1 MCSICG
7 IYDYRGADT
16 GDIAPMNR
24 VLAHRG
30 PDATGEYRHGRVTL
44 GHNRLAVIDPANGA
58 QPMHAEYKGKRYSI
72 VYNGEIYNAPALRSA
87 LAGEGIR
94 PRTECDTEL
103 VLYSYILYGESAPC
117 HLNGIF
123 AFCVYDEE
131 ADTLFFARDR
141 LGVKPLFYAEH
152 KGRFY
157 FASEQ
162 KSILEGSGMPA
173 RLTHDGLFELL
184 YLSPV
189 TLPGSG
195 VFGGIY
201 AVPPAYCGKV
211 TAEGVR
217 LWRYWELEATE
228 PSGGRDG
235 AIENT
240 RLLLTD
246 AIKRQLVSDVPLAT
260 LLSGGLDSSIISA
273 VAAAEYKKEGRTLS
287 TYSFEYEDN
296 RSYAPTLFQPN
307 RDDDYAERLAAWLGT
322 DHTVLTAPTD
332 TVAALLCEAAR
343 IRDLPGQADI
353 DSSLLYFSERIKA
366 RHTVVLSGECA
377 DEIFGGYPWFYR
389 PEMLARDHFPW
400 IHDPTVRASLFLPD
414 IARTEEGVE
423 RLRELTRAAIAATP
437 LGGYE
442 TPEDRTAKIATY
454 LSVNYFMTNL
464 LERKD
469 RMSMAHG
476 LEVRVPFA
484 DHRILEYIYNVP
496 IAFKREGGVEKALL
510 RNAMRGILPD
520 FILTRKKSPYPK
532 THNPRYEERVRAMLR
547 ARLEAPDS
555 RLAPLLDR
563 RRLDAMLAGE
573 DATWFGQLMARPQLI
588 GWLVQ
593 LDAFL
598 SEYRVELP

>member
-7 IYDYRGADT
+7 IYDYRGEGT
-16 GDIAPMNR
+16 SDITRMNA

-30 PDATGEYRHGRVTL
+30 PDASGEYAHGRVTF
-44 GHNRLAVIDPANGA
+44 GHNRLAVIDPAHGA
-58 QPMHAEYKGKRYSI
+58 QPMHAVHKGRKYSI
-72 VYNGEIYNAPALRSA
+72 VYNGEIYNAPALRSDLVA
-87 LAGEGIR
+87 AGIR
-94 PRTECDTEL
+94 PRTACDTEL
-103 VLYSYILYGESAPC
+103 VLYAYILYGEEAPSR
-117 HLNGIF
+117 LNGIF
-123 AFCVYDEE
+123 AFCIYDEE
-131 ADTLFFARDR
+131 ADALFFARDR
-141 LGVKPLFYAEH
+141 LGVKPLYYAEYRD
-152 KGRFY
+152 KFY

-162 KSILEGSGMPA
+162 KSILRGSGMPA
-173 RLTHDGLFELL
+173 RLSQEGLFELL

-195 VFGGIY
+195 VFDGIH
-201 AVPPAYCGKV
+201 ALPPAHYGLV
-211 TAEGVR
+211 TREGVTVR
-217 LWRYWELEATE
+217 RYWELESFE
-228 PSGGRDG
+228 PIGGREG

-240 RLLLTD
+240 RLLLSD

-260 LLSGGLDSSIISA
+260 LLSGGLDSSAISA
-273 VAAAEYKKEGRTLS
+273 IAAAEYQKEGRTLS

-296 RSYAPTLFQPN
+296 KSYAPTLFQPN
-307 RDDDYAERLAAWLGT
+307 RDDDYAERLATWLGT
-322 DHTVLTAPTD
+322 EHTVLTAPTAQ
-332 TVAALLCEAAR
+332 VAALLAEAAR
-343 IRDLPGQADI
+343 MRDLPGQADI
-353 DSSLLYFSERIKA
+353 DSSLLYFSGQIKK

-389 PEMLARDHFPW
+389 PEMLSRAHFPW
-400 IHDPTVRASLFLPD
+400 IHDPTARASLFDPL
-414 IARTEEGVE
+414 IARIDEGVE
-423 RLRELTRAAIAATP
+423 RLREVSRAAIAQTP

-442 TPEDRTAKIATY
+442 SPEDRTAKIATY

-496 IAFKREGGVEKALL
+496 IAIKREGGVEKALL

-520 FILTRKKSPYPK
+520 FILERKKSPYPK
-532 THNPRYEERVRAMLR
+532 THNPHYEECVRGMLLS
-547 ARLEAPDS
+547 RLEAPDS

-563 RRLDAMLAGE
+563 HRLAALLDGE
-573 DATWFGQLMARPQLI
+573 DATWFGQLMARPQLL
-588 GWLVQ
+588 GWLLQ

-598 SEYRVELP
+598 SEYRVELV

>member
-1 MCSICG
+1 
-7 IYDYRGADT
+7 
-16 GDIAPMNR
+16 MNA
-24 VLAHRG
+24 VLSHRG
-30 PDATGEYRHGRVTL
+30 PDASGEYRAGRVAL
-44 GHNRLAVIDPANGA
+44 GHNRLAVIDPQNGA
-58 QPMHAEYKGKRYSI
+58 QPMCAEYKGRRYSI
-72 VYNGEIYNAPALRSA
+72 VYNGEIYNAPALRAA
-87 LAGEGIR
+87 LVGAGIR
-94 PRTECDTEL
+94 PRTACDTEL
-103 VLYSYILYGESAPC
+103 VLYSYILYGEDAPC
-117 HLNGIF
+117 RLNGIF

-131 ADTLFFARDR
+131 EDTLFFARDR
-141 LGVKPLFYAEH
+141 LGVKPLYYAEH
-152 KGRFY
+152 EGKFY

-162 KSILEGSGMPA
+162 KSILAGSGMPA
-173 RLTHDGLFELL
+173 RLSCDGMFQLL

-195 VFGGIY
+195 VFHGIH
-201 AVPPAYCGKV
+201 AVPPAHCGRV
-211 TAEGVR
+211 TTEGVS
-217 LWRYWELEATE
+217 LHRYWELESAE
-228 PSGGRDG
+228 PLGGRAG
-235 AIENT
+235 VVENT
-240 RLLLTD
+240 RLLLSD

-260 LLSGGLDSSIISA
+260 LLSGGLDSSVISA
-273 VAAAEYKKEGRTLS
+273 VASDEYKKEGKTLS

-296 RSYAPTLFQPN
+296 KSYAPTLFQPN

-322 DHTVLTAPTD
+322 SHTVLTAPTE
-332 TVAALLCEAAR
+332 TVADLLTEASR
-343 IRDLPGQADI
+343 MRDLPGQADI
-353 DSSLLYFSERIKA
+353 DSSLLYFSGCIKK

-389 PEMLARDHFPW
+389 PEMLERPYFPW
-400 IHDPTVRASLFLPD
+400 IHDPRARASLFDPA
-414 IARTEEGVE
+414 IARIDEGVE
-423 RLRELTRAAIAATP
+423 RLCEITRAAIAETP

-442 TPEDRTAKIATY
+442 SPEDRTAKIATH

-496 IAFKREGGVEKALL
+496 IAIKREGGVEKALL

-520 FILTRKKSPYPK
+520 FIIERKKSPYPK
-532 THNPRYEERVRAMLR
+532 THNPRYEEIVRAMLK
-547 ARLEAPDS
+547 ARLASPDS

-563 RRLDAMLAGE
+563 HRLDAMLSGE

-588 GWLVQ
+588 GWLIQ

-598 SEYRVELP
+598 AEYRVELI

>member
-7 IYDYRGADT
+7 IYDYRGKKQADIS
-16 GDIAPMNR
+16 GMNA
-24 VLAHRG
+24 VLSHRG
-30 PDATGEYRHGRVTL
+30 PDASGEYHHGRVAF
-44 GHNRLAVIDPANGA
+44 GHNRLSVIDPENGA
-58 QPMHAEYKGKRYSI
+58 QPMHAVHNGRRYSI
-72 VYNGEIYNAPALRSA
+72 VYNGEIYNAPLLRSA
-87 LAGEGIR
+87 LLGAGIR
-94 PRTECDTEL
+94 LKTACDTEL
-103 VLYSYILYGESAPC
+103 VLYSYILYGEEAPG

-123 AFCVYDEE
+123 AFCIYDEE

-152 KGRFY
+152 EGCFY

-162 KSILEGSGMPA
+162 KSILRGSKMPA
-173 RLTHDGLFELL
+173 RLTRDGLFELL

-189 TLPGSG
+189 TLTGSG
-195 VFGGIY
+195 VFEGIHSL
-201 AVPPAYCGKV
+201 PPAHCGHVSEKGV
-211 TAEGVR
+211 TI
-217 LWRYWELEATE
+217 WRYWELRSFE
-228 PSGGRDG
+228 PSGGREG

-240 RLLLTD
+240 RLLMQD

-260 LLSGGLDSSIISA
+260 LLSGGLDSSVISA
-273 VAAAEYKKEGRTLS
+273 VAAAEYKKDGQTLS

-296 RSYAPTLFQPN
+296 KTYAPTLFQPN
-307 RDDDYAERLAAWLGT
+307 RDDDFAARLAAWLGT
-322 DHTVLTAPTD
+322 EHTVLTAPTD
-332 TVAALLCEAAR
+332 AVAALLTEAAR
-343 IRDLPGQADI
+343 MRDLPGQADI
-353 DSSLLYFSERIKA
+353 DSSLLYFSGEIKK

-389 PEMLARDHFPW
+389 PEMLEREHFPW
-400 IHDPTVRASLFLPD
+400 IHDPRIRPSLFDPE
-414 IARTEEGVE
+414 IARIDEGIE
-423 RLRELTRAAIAATP
+423 RLREVTRAAIAETP

-442 TPEDRTAKIATY
+442 SPEDRTAKIATH

-496 IAFKREGGVEKALL
+496 IAIKREGGVEKALL

-520 FILTRKKSPYPK
+520 FILERKKSPYPK
-532 THNPRYEERVRAMLR
+532 THNPRYEEIVRGMLK
-547 ARLEAPDS
+547 ARLEDPSS

-563 RRLDAMLAGE
+563 RHLDAMLDGE
-573 DATWFGQLMARPQLI
+573 DTTWFGQLMARPQLL
-588 GWLVQ
+588 GWLIQ

-598 SEYRVELP
+598 NEYKVELT

>member
-7 IYDYRGADT
+7 IYDYRDEGTSDIT
-16 GDIAPMNR
+16 GMNA
-24 VLAHRG
+24 VLKHRG
-30 PDATGEYRHGRVTL
+30 PDASGEYSHGRVYF

-58 QPMHAEYKGKRYSI
+58 QPMQVTYKGRGYSI
-72 VYNGEIYNAPALRSA
+72 VYNGEIYNAPLLRSA
-87 LAGEGIR
+87 LMGAGIR
-94 PRTECDTEL
+94 PRTACDTEL
-103 VLYSYILYGESAPC
+103 VLYAYILYGEDAPRR
-117 HLNGIF
+117 LNGIF

-141 LGVKPLFYAEH
+141 LGVKPLYYAEH
-152 KGRFY
+152 QGKFY

-162 KSILEGSGMPA
+162 KSILRGSGMSA
-173 RLTHDGLFELL
+173 RLSRDGLFELL

-195 VFGGIY
+195 VFDGIH
-201 AVPPAYCGKV
+201 ALPPAHCGTVDRNGV
-211 TAEGVR
+211 TVR
-217 LWRYWELEATE
+217 RYWELEAAE
-228 PSGGRDG
+228 PIGGRDG

-260 LLSGGLDSSIISA
+260 LLSGGLDSSAISA
-273 VAAAEYKKEGRTLS
+273 VAAAEYQKEGRTLS

-296 RSYAPTLFQPN
+296 KAYAPTLFQPN

-332 TVAALLCEAAR
+332 RVAALLPEAAR
-343 IRDLPGQADI
+343 MRDLPGQADI
-353 DSSLLYFSERIKA
+353 DSSLLYFSGEIKK

-389 PEMLARDHFPW
+389 PEMLAREHFPW
-400 IHDPTVRASLFLPD
+400 IHDPTARALLFDPE
-414 IARTEEGVE
+414 IARIDEGVE
-423 RLRELTRAAIAATP
+423 RLREVTRAAIAETP

-442 TPEDRTAKIATY
+442 TPEDRIAKIATH

-496 IAFKREGGVEKALL
+496 IAIKREGGVEKALL

-520 FILTRKKSPYPK
+520 FILERKKSPYPK
-532 THNPRYEERVRAMLR
+532 THNPRYEECVRGMLLD
-547 ARLEAPDS
+547 RLNNPAS

-563 RRLDAMLAGE
+563 RRLTALLEGE
-573 DATWFGQLMARPQLI
+573 DATWFGQLMARPQLLA
-588 GWLVQ
+588 WLIQ

-598 SEYRVELP
+598 CEYRVEIV